1 MPRFL
6 LALALRMTGRDWRAG
21 ELRFLLLSLVVAVA
35 ALSAVGFFVDR
46 MRNGLA
52 RDATQLLGADL
63 LVRSDQSIPSAWK
76 TEANRLGL
84 RVAETVVFPSMAST
98 GRAPS
103 SDASNVARSEDGAD
117 ATTSAPNPVAPN
129 PAGAAQPAAVPGGA
143 PATEP
148 GAPPPSQSPSQ
159 PATELAS
166 VKAVSPGYPL
176 RGALKL
182 AGPGA
187 TEVAASGIPEAGT
200 VWVDRSLLA
209 GLGLVPGAR
218 LKLGE
223 RSFRVAQI
231 IATEPDRGA
240 AFMNF
245 APRIML
251 RMDDLASTKLIQ
263 FGSRVTYRLLVS
275 GRPTAVAAY
284 QRWMEQGISRDK
296 LRGVQIESLESG
308 RPEMRATLD
317 RAGQFLSLV
326 GLLSAMLAAVAIAM
340 AARRFM
346 VRHIDACA
354 MLRCLGLTQR
364 QVTLM
369 FLIEFLL
376 VGLIGS
382 AIGAAIGFAAHFVL
396 IQWLGRLVTTQLP
409 PASWLPALQG
419 LATGLVL
426 LAGFALPPILQLRD
440 VPHNRVIRREQ
451 DPPRAGTLATYAL
464 GLVSFVGLL
473 LWQAG
478 DLRLGSLTAGGFLG
492 GLAVFALAGWLAL
505 RFLRLVRPRITNP
518 GLRFAVTA
526 LQRRPGASVVQ
537 IVSLA
542 LGLMALLLLTVI
554 RGDLVSAWRQAT
566 PADAPNQFVLNIQPD
581 QKPAVESLL
590 RQGGVKSATLYPMI
604 RGRLTAINGNAVTG
618 DTFTEGRARQLV
630 EREFNLSTM
639 NAPPDENQIVA
650 GRWYDNRGPEASVEQ
665 GLAQTLNLKLGD
677 RLRFDVAGQTAEATV
692 TSLRKLDW
700 GSMRVNF
707 FVILNPALV
716 TDLPQTFITAF
727 HLPPRSEALVSSLV
741 RDFPNLTVV
750 DIGNVVRQV
759 QAVIDNVIVAVEFLF
774 LFTLVSGVLV
784 LYAALLGSQEE
795 RTREAAL
802 LRALGATRR
811 QLSNAQWIEFGM
823 IGGLAGLLAATGAA
837 ATGWALAHY
846 VFHFEWSFKPLVWV
860 AGMLVGIA
868 CALGGGWL
876 GLRQVLLRP
885 PLQSLREG

>member
-1 MPRFL
+1 MPGL
-6 LALALRMTGRDWRAG
+6 PLALALRMTGRDWRAG

-63 LVRSDQSIPSAWK
+63 LVRSDQSIPPAWK
-76 TEANRLGL
+76 AEADRLGL

-98 GRAPS
+98 ARAAIPDAPKPS
-103 SDASNVARSEDGAD
+103 RSAD
-117 ATTSAPNPVAPN
+117 RADI
-129 PAGAAQPAAVPGGA
+129 
-143 PATEP
+143 
-148 GAPPPSQSPSQ
+148 SQSASQ
-159 PATELAS
+159 PATLLAS
-166 VKAVSPGYPL
+166 VKAVTPGYPL
-176 RGALKL
+176 RGVVKL
-182 AGPGA
+182 SGPGE
-187 TEVAASGIPEAGT
+187 TEVPASGIPDSGT
-200 VWVDRSLLA
+200 VWVDPSLLA
-209 GLGLVPGAR
+209 GMGLAPGAQI
-218 LKLGE
+218 KLGE
-223 RSFRVAQI
+223 RSFRVAQV

-245 APRIML
+245 APRVML

-275 GRPTAVAAY
+275 GRPAAVAAY
-284 QRWMEQGISRDK
+284 QRWMEEGMARDK
-296 LRGVQIESLESG
+296 LRGVQLESLESG

-376 VGLIGS
+376 VGLVGS
-382 AIGAAIGFAAHFVL
+382 ALGAAIGYAAHFVL
-396 IQWLGRLVTTQLP
+396 IEWLGRLVTTQLP

-419 LATGLVL
+419 LGTGLVL

-451 DPPRAGTLATYAL
+451 DPPQAATLATYAL
-464 GLVSFVGLL
+464 GLISFVGLL

-478 DLRLGSLTAGGFLG
+478 DLRLGMLTAGGFLG
-492 GLAVFALAGWLAL
+492 GLAVFALVGWLAL
-505 RFLRLVRPRITNP
+505 RFLRLARPSITNP

-590 RQGGVKSATLYPMI
+590 RQGGVKAATLYPMI

-618 DTFTEGRARQLV
+618 NTYTEGRARQLV

-639 NAPPDENQIVA
+639 NTPPDANQIVA
-650 GRWYDNRGPEASVEQ
+650 GRWFDNRGPEASVEQ

-677 RLRFDVAGQTAEATV
+677 RLRFDIAGQTAEATV

-727 HLPPRSEALVSSLV
+727 HLPPQAETLVSNLV

-759 QAVIDNVIVAVEFLF
+759 QGVIDNVIVAVEFLF
-774 LFTLVSGVLV
+774 LFTLLSGVLV

-802 LRALGATRR
+802 LRALGATRS
-811 QLSNAQWIEFGM
+811 QLSSAQWIEFGM

-837 ATGWALAHY
+837 ATGWALAQY
-846 VFHFEWSFKPLVWV
+846 VFHFEWSFKPLVWI
-860 AGMLVGIA
+860 AGILVGIA
-868 CALGGGWL
+868 CALAGGWL
-876 GLRQVLLRP
+876 GLRQILLRP